1 MCYDSASPDKR
12 TGSDLH
18 VIDDYGSNTYP
29 CAASDSHATSQTRS
43 RANVSPVLNNTLVID
58 ASRGV
63 DNHVFADDRARIYDR
78 ARCDH
83 RTRPNRDIDGDRGS
97 WMDCGC

>member
-78 ARCDH
+78 ACCDH
-83 RTRPNRDIDGDRGS
+83 STRPD
-97 WMDCGC
+97 